1 MAYFTQPLSATDSL
15 TDSLFGFSVALNG
28 SRAAIGAPKAD
39 AFRGR
44 VYIFDRNE
52 VDGSYTQSANIQL
65 PVGYGTQAGAGY
77 SVALNGDHLYIGA
90 PKATCS
96 DGEDRGAVFEYVYSG
111 STWTLTH
118 AIEPLNHNS
127 LRYAGAFGYSFALSG
142 GDYNMFVGAPSA
154 QDTCGAVFQYR
165 RSNMLD
171 ITSPWTFVDVFSA
184 DLTTT
189 PKYSYLG
196 SSVAVTDDGIAGHEE
211 FFAGAPGTPTYDPT
225 YGSLTPNT
233 PGNVLCWR
241 YYNNP
246 INEYLPAVLSLG
258 GNWRTTN
265 GDRYGHR
272 LEAYNGTLLIGAPY
286 KYVGSLFGE
295 ATYSGAAFVA
305 SRVGTGYTL
314 QSIISS
320 DTLDTDDSLG
330 CALALSGT
338 PATGATVALVGAK
351 YATTDAAG
359 KVYAYNIST
368 PTTPQ
373 LYFTIDSFLPANIA
387 RQFGTAL
394 SILPATGNGV
404 LLTGAQGDVLSPP
417 GAGDGD
423 RIGQAFISNDIGLI
437 QPTPTPTVTPPLA
450 SPTPTP
456 TPQPTPRFL
465 APNWY
470 GLASLDPIS
479 FKTGAGNT
487 SANYPKVPSKG
498 GPGRTFSII
507 QELGSQAPPIVNN
520 YFLTAL
526 AVIYRNYC
534 VAPNLNSSADTAM
547 SEFGGARGYSLAFRV
562 DFSSKQVDPTKYHTT
577 INGDVRVTV
586 TNNPMRA
593 STYNITIAGYGP
605 TQTCI
610 GVAGGTQ
617 CVKSPVDNGTE
628 TWTVEDTVTGYVRTG
643 TVEVTYGGGSR
654 SGSVDYKVLCAF
666 NPPT

>member
-1 MAYFTQPLSATDSL
+1 MAYFTQPLSASVSL

-44 VYIFDRNE
+44 VYIFDRDVN
-52 VDGSYTQSANIQL
+52 GYYTQSANIQL
-65 PVGYGTQAGAGY
+65 PVSYGTQAGAGY
-77 SVALNGDHLYIGA
+77 SVALNGNHLYIGA

-111 STWTLTH
+111 STWTLTQT
-118 AIEPLNHNS
+118 ISSLEHNS

-154 QDTCGAVFQYR
+154 QNTCGAVFQYR
-165 RSNMLD
+165 RTNN
-171 ITSPWTFVDVFSA
+171 TSPWTFVDVFSA
-184 DLTTT
+184 DLVTT

-225 YGSLTPNT
+225 YGSLTPST

-241 YYNNP
+241 YYNSP
-246 INEYLPAVLSLG
+246 ANEYLPSVLSLG
-258 GNWRTTN
+258 GNWRATN

-272 LEAYNGTLLIGAPY
+272 LEAYNGTLLIGAPH
-286 KYVGSLFGE
+286 KYVGTLLGG

-305 SRVGTGYTL
+305 SRVGLGYTL

-320 DTLDTDDSLG
+320 DILDTDDSLG

-351 YATTDAAG
+351 YATSFAAG
-359 KVYAYNIST
+359 KVYAYNIT
-368 PTTPQ
+368 IPATPQ
-373 LYFTIDSFLPANIA
+373 LYFTIDSFLPDNIA

-404 LLTGAQGDVLSPP
+404 LLTGAQGDVLSTP

-507 QELGSQAPPIVNN
+507 QELGSQAPISVTN
-520 YFLTAL
+520 YYLTAL

-534 VAPNLNSSADTAM
+534 VAPNLNTSTDTAM
-547 SEFGGARGYSLAFRV
+547 SEFGGARGYSLAFGV
-562 DFSSKQVDPTKYHTT
+562 NFSSTAVTPTKYHTT
-577 INGDVRVTV
+577 IDGTATVSV

-593 STYNITIAGYGP
+593 STYNLTIAG
-605 TQTCI
+605 QTCTSATTCTRSSI
-610 GVAGGTQ
+610 
-617 CVKSPVDNGTE
+617 DNGTYN
-628 TWTVEDTVTGYVRTG
+628 WSVEDTVTGYVRTG
-643 TVEVTYGGGSR
+643 TVDVTYGGGAR